1 MSIGSS
7 ASAQNYTFDA
17 RRVAL
22 GGAGGTPNVA
32 AKLVERQRRYK
43 SIMIPVGL
51 IRVLSNVHVFNPLH
65 EDFDFSRAV
74 EYGYSPLH
82 HVFGRGEDLRAS
94 RFFKD
99 IVNAVLEPDLN
110 EYRGFDLAAST
121 LEEALVSVNW
131 GPTFMLREDDRS
143 FQGIYA
149 GAGPYLAIRGFAE
162 FDSELVDLMGA
173 SSDSYLPAATL
184 GIRGGETDQ
193 LALAITGGY
202 RARFPV
208 FAQNGAE
215 GRRNGMYVAAN
226 FHYLHGL
233 RLDQLDANLLMETD
247 AAGLV
252 SPNPQAPPFTLEWQ
266 TSTTGRGMASDF
278 GVTFV
283 RNRWDFGA
291 GVSGVGNRMVWS
303 RITRHELGL
312 VSLLNGNRWVHL
324 RLPRIGVKNRYELP
338 VSYTVDVAYHRETWS
353 LFTEGSRGLDGDHV
367 LAGLEYRLG
376 AVELRG
382 GTRYSQ
388 GKWYPSGGAGFNLT
402 RTLGVDAALFGTRT
416 FLEEDTHIGL
426 AVSFRIDKRNPDE

>member
-1 MSIGSS
+1 MSSTRFMKTSISLALSS
-7 ASAQNYTFDA
+7 T
-17 RRVAL
+17 
-22 GGAGGTPNVA
+22 
-32 AKLVERQRRYK
+32 
-43 SIMIPVGL
+43 
-51 IRVLSNVHVFNPLH
+51 
-65 EDFDFSRAV
+65 
-74 EYGYSPLH
+74 GYSPLH
-82 HVFGRGEDLRAS
+82 HVFGRGDDLRPS

-99 IVNAVLEPDLN
+99 IANAVLEPDLN
-110 EYRGFDLAAST
+110 EYRGFDLATST
-121 LEEALVSVNW
+121 LEEALVSVSW

-143 FQGIYA
+143 FQGIYV

-162 FDSELVDLMGA
+162 FDSELIDLMGA

-252 SPNPQAPPFTLEWQ
+252 STNPQAAPFTFEWQ

-291 GVSGVGNRMVWS
+291 GVSGVGTGWCGARSAARVRPCEPPQRKQVGAS
-303 RITRHELGL
+303 QAAAHRRQESIRVAGQLH
-312 VSLLNGNRWVHL
+312 RRR
-324 RLPRIGVKNRYELP
+324 RLSPGEVVPL
-338 VSYTVDVAYHRETWS
+338 H
-353 LFTEGSRGLDGDHV
+353 G
-367 LAGLEYRLG
+367 
-376 AVELRG
+376 
-382 GTRYSQ
+382 
-388 GKWYPSGGAGFNLT
+388 
-402 RTLGVDAALFGTRT
+402 
-416 FLEEDTHIGL
+416 GL
-426 AVSFRIDKRNPDE
+426 ARSRWRPCSRRPRVQAGCG